1 MRLEDAI
8 YQTVHRIGCAEL
20 AVKLSTREKTES
32 GSTVNHKANPN
43 DATHYFR
50 PRELVS
56 MQVFTQDYAITHAM
70 ADELGGQFIEPANFA
85 HLSDEALL
93 DLFASLMAQ
102 SGEFAGDFKEAWRD
116 GRLSAKEFKTLC
128 EDLYQVKQVCAELQ
142 ARMATMVQERPR
154 VVALEK
160 VRPGK

>member
-20 AVKLSTREKTES
+20 AVKLSTRDKAES
-32 GSTVNHKANPN
+32 ASTVSHKANPN
-43 DATHYFR
+43 DAAHYFR

-70 ADELGGQFIEPANFA
+70 AEEVGGQFIEPAQFA

-93 DLFASLMAQ
+93 DLFASLMANC
-102 SGEFAGDFKEAWRD
+102 GAFAGDFRQAWSD
-116 GRLSAKEFKTLC
+116 GRLCGREFQALC
-128 EDLYQVKQVCAELQ
+128 DDLYQVKQVCAELQ
-142 ARMATMVQERPR
+142 ARMATMVDARPR